1 MDRAPEVAPDPSGS
15 GIWQLLGRVS
25 ARRPIGTHLQ
35 RLRLPFPATS
45 ELARADAVLLTRWL
59 AVPAGEYSA
68 CAQVAASDGYLAAA
82 LFFVAGLIVTG
93 IFGNRNEYLKGLRKL
108 KEEEEKDHPAADP

>member
-1 MDRAPEVAPDPSGS
+1 MRTG
-15 GIWQLLGRVS
+15 
-25 ARRPIGTHLQ
+25 
-35 RLRLPFPATS
+35 
-45 ELARADAVLLTRWL
+45 
-59 AVPAGEYSA
+59 
-68 CAQVAASDGYLAAA
+68 VAASDGYLAAA